1 MRCETMLR
9 NRLHR
14 RGLLQEW
21 ILMLRAYVVL
31 LKEMRVVHGSSM
43 KTRLVLFL
51 GRVWFLYAIVEREVS
66 I

>member
-1 MRCETMLR
+1 
-9 NRLHR
+9 
-14 RGLLQEW
+14 
-21 ILMLRAYVVL
+21 MLRAYVVL